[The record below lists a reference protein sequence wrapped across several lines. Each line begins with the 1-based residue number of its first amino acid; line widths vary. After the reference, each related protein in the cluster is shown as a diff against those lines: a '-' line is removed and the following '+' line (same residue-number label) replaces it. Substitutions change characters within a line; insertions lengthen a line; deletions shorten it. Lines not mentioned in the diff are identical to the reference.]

1 MRDDRFE
8 RKAGAF
14 FAAQLR
20 RHRNGE
26 RAAVQ
31 ALVLGW
37 AGLICHPL
45 FFILFG
51 WVVPQAY
58 QSPGLRALGI
68 AIGAAGIVAE
78 RMGPRYCELYVPV
91 AVTFLLPFFGTYMFL
106 MNDAAGAWS
115 QWLIVA
121 IVALFHLPTPLALRC
136 YVTGTVL
143 AMAGALLQGRGEV
156 ILSASFLQQLP
167 VHAFVIGLLCV
178 ARLGRS
184 ALEQEKL
191 AGMGEGL
198 GAVAHEMRT
207 PLASMDANVRG
218 LTRMLQGEA
227 STGAGTSVA
236 TEEVRQA
243 MTRIQYEVR
252 HMNHLIDLFLLSAN
266 AVRRRLDPYESVS
279 MADAVQSV
287 LRRYPFASPAQRS
300 AVAVDVRGNFNF
312 SGQYELT
319 VVILLN
325 LLRNALKAIH
335 RAGKGRVRIVVDGQ
349 RKPPRLLFIDTA
361 CGIAA
366 RHQRFIFQRFYAYP
380 AYNGTGVGLALCRQ
394 IMHAWNARIRCVS
407 RESAY
412 AIFVLEF
419 PIQRAKVP
427 SGES

>member
-1 MRDDRFE
+1 MRDDRLE
-8 RKAGAF
+8 RKAGTF

-37 AGLICHPL
+37 AALLFHPL
-45 FFILFG
+45 QFALHS
-51 WVVPQAY
+51 WVFPQPFE
-58 QSPGLRALGI
+58 SPALRALG
-68 AIGAAGIVAE
+68 AAVGVAGIAAE
-78 RMGPRYCELYVPV
+78 RMGPRYCELYVPIAV
-91 AVTFLLPFFGTYMFL
+91 AFQLPFFSTYMFL
-106 MNDAAGAWS
+106 MNDAAAAWA
-115 QWLIVA
+115 QWLTVA
-121 IVALFHLPTPLALRC
+121 TVALFHFPTQLAVRA
-136 YVTGTVL
+136 YASGTLLACACVL
-143 AMAGALLQGRGEV
+143 LHGRGHA
-156 ILSASFLQQLP
+156 ILTPAALQQLP
-167 VHAFVIGLLCV
+167 VHAFVIGLLYA
-178 ARLGRS
+178 ARVGRS

-218 LTRMLQGEA
+218 LTRMLQADTAG
-227 STGAGTSVA
+227 SGAQDD
-236 TEEVRQA
+236 VRQA

-266 AVRRRLDPYESVS
+266 AVRRRLDPSESVS

-287 LRRYPFASPAQRS
+287 LRRYPFTSPAQRGT
-300 AVAVDVRGNFNF
+300 VAVDVRANFNF
-312 SGQYELT
+312 AGQYELT

-335 RAGKGRVRIVVDGQ
+335 RAGKGRVRIVVDGN

-366 RHQRFIFQRFYAYP
+366 RRQPFIFHRFYAYP
-380 AYNGTGVGLALCRQ
+380 AHNGTGVGLALCRQ
-394 IMHAWNARIRCVS
+394 IMHAWNASIRCVS

-419 PIQRAKVP
+419 PVQRANVP
-427 SGES
+427 SGEP

>member
-45 FFILFG
+45 FYLLFA
-51 WVVPQAY
+51 WAMPQAH
-58 QSPGLRALGI
+58 QSPGLRAVGI

-78 RMGPRYCELYVPV
+78 RLGQRYCELYVPV

-106 MNDAAGAWS
+106 MNDATGAWA
-115 QWLIVA
+115 QWLTVA
-121 IVALFHLPTPLALRC
+121 IVALFHMPTPLALRC
-136 YVTGTVL
+136 YLTGTVL
-143 AMAGALLQGRGEV
+143 AMAGVLLQGRGEV

-167 VHAFVIGLLCV
+167 VHAFVIALLCA

-227 STGAGTSVA
+227 GTVTA
-236 TEEVRQA
+236 AEEVRQA

-266 AVRRRLDPYESVS
+266 AVRRRLDPCESVS
-279 MADAVQSV
+279 MADAVQAV

-300 AVAVDVRGNFNF
+300 AVAVDVRANF
-312 SGQYELT
+312 SFAGQYELT

-427 SGES
+427 SGEP